1 MNVLPFRVE
10 KRKERDEDDETITMP
25 PNKVQKTPNDDVAV
39 VGASELASAFA
50 LASLAGTKF
59 EGSLEEREKTNIVHT
74 MSRETESVDGG
85 SIFSW
90 EARSPKNE
98 SAPLSPEVRSPL
110 SRRVTFAPNIRDRM
124 GPRRYSFPPRV
135 GPPPAMPPAFPPMST
150 PMRSPPLPAPW
161 LLNRN
166 HHPPFHSFQRYP
178 SIPPSPSPWV
188 CDFCNVAAF
197 PTFQA
202 ACAHEQGCR
211 ARLAHE
217 ARKTAGPWNSPMSP
231 YSDQRIQH
239 PVMRNSFVSPQSPG
253 HQSLPVVG
261 HWFQGSLSLAMKDR
275 DADWLSPLCCFIRER
290 CVEAFAVASA
300 TEEVSHDVSKSG
312 RLATYQVGIRCR
324 FCKTQPEVKT
334 AVTYPATLADIFDC
348 VQRWH
353 YFHVDQCCE
362 IPDDVKTKLK
372 EFQTEN
378 SWSPSSRHYWADS
391 AKALGLVETP
401 EGVRFARDPAC
412 FSLDQQHMS
421 VFPQSSCMSSGE
433 TRPADHQRNIVGKDG
448 GKSIQ
453 DGEYIVYPEDIEMV
467 PPYVYFLMRQV
478 EGCHFTEA
486 DRFVA
491 RSKGPVGYPG
501 FQCRHCNGHAGL
513 GKYFPIT
520 AKSLATNSTSQN
532 IHAHLLKCRKCPP
545 QIKDQLLALKEEKG
559 KLPRLEPGWR
569 KMFFDKIWSRI
580 HGSTCEY

>member
-1 MNVLPFRVE
+1 M
-10 KRKERDEDDETITMP
+10 TMP
-25 PNKVQKTPNDDVAV
+25 ANKVQKTPKDDAQ

-59 EGSLEEREKTNIVHT
+59 ESEERDKPNIVHT
-74 MSRETESVDGG
+74 MSRETESVDEG

-110 SRRVTFAPNIRDRM
+110 SRRVTFAPNIRM

-135 GPPPAMPPAFPPMST
+135 GPPPAMPPAFPPVMMQT
-150 PMRSPPLPAPW
+150 PMRSPPAPW

-166 HHPPFHSFQRYP
+166 HPPFHSFHRHP
-178 SIPPSPSPWV
+178 SVPPSPGPWV
-188 CDFCNVAAF
+188 CDYCNVAAF
-197 PTFQA
+197 PTYQA

-211 ARLAHE
+211 ARLAYE
-217 ARKTAGPWNSPMSP
+217 ARKTAGPWGIPPASPM
-231 YSDQRIQH
+231 YSDQRLQQ
-239 PVMRNSFVSPQSPG
+239 PVLRNSFVSPQSPG
-253 HQSLPVVG
+253 RQSFAAAG
-261 HWFQGSLSLAMKDR
+261 HWFAGSLSLAMKDR

-300 TEEVSHDVSKSG
+300 KEEVSHDVSKSV
-312 RLATYQVGIRCR
+312 AAYQVGICCR
-324 FCKTQPEVKT
+324 FCKTQPETEKQEA
-334 AVTYPATLADIFDC
+334 AVTYPTTLTDIFDC
-348 VQRWH
+348 VQRWQCV
-353 YFHVDQCCE
+353 HVEQCCE
-362 IPDDVKTKLK
+362 IPVDVKAKLK
-372 EFQTEN
+372 ELQTET
-378 SWSPSSRHYWADS
+378 SWSPGTRQYWADS
-391 AKALGLVETP
+391 AKALGLIETP
-401 EGVRFARDPAC
+401 EGVRFARDPARLSVDQRQMLV
-412 FSLDQQHMS
+412 FSQPS
-421 VFPQSSCMSSGE
+421 GMSSGE
-433 TRPADHQRNIVGKDG
+433 ARLAQQRNGIGQNEM
-448 GKSIQ
+448 KSIQ
-453 DGEYIVYPEDIEMV
+453 DGEHIVYPEDVEMV

-532 IHAHLLKCRKCPP
+532 IHAHLLKCRKCPS
-545 QIKDQLLALKEEKG
+545 QIKDQLLTLKEEKG
-559 KLPRLEPGWR
+559 KSPRLEPGWR
-569 KMFFDKIWSRI
+569 KVFFDKIWSRI
-580 HGSTCEY
+580 HGSTCDH